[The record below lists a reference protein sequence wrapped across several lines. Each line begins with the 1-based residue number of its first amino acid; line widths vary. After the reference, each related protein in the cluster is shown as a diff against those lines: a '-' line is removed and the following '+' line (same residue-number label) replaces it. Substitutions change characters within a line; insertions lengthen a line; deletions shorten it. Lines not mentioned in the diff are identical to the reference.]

1 MTHKVVTKGPTEPTP
16 PGPVPATRSPEL
28 VSIWFVIVAAFFV
41 TSLITANIVAVKIV
55 DIGGVQVPAGTLT
68 LFPISYIFG
77 DVLTEVYGFRR
88 ARQVIW
94 LGFGCNLLAVTA
106 IYLGG
111 VLPAAAFW
119 QDQEAYD
126 TILGFSA
133 RLLIASFAGYLAG
146 EFVNSFVLSR
156 LKLVTGG
163 RWLWSRTIS
172 STVFGQLVDTGI
184 FILIAF
190 AGVIP
195 NDALRTTF
203 LHAWLV
209 KIAYETL
216 ATPLTYVVVGFLKRE
231 ESLDVY
237 DRETSFNPFSLQ
249 S

>member
-1 MTHKVVTKGPTEPTP
+1 MREAITSTVEP
-16 PGPVPATRSPEL
+16 RSSAGAGTSPDL
-28 VSIWFVIVAAFFV
+28 VSIWFVIVAALFV
-41 TSLITANIVAVKIV
+41 TSLITANIIAVKVVEIR
-55 DIGGVQVPAGTLT
+55 GVQVPAGTLT

-94 LGFGCNLLAVTA
+94 LGFACNLLAVVA
-106 IYLGG
+106 IYVGG
-111 VLPAAAFW
+111 VLPAAPFW

-126 TILGFSA
+126 AVLGFTW

-146 EFVNSFVLSR
+146 EFVNSFVLAR
-156 LKLVTGG
+156 LKILTRG

-172 STVFGQLVDTGI
+172 STVFGQFVDTAV

-190 AGVIP
+190 SGVIP

-209 KIAYETL
+209 KVAYETL
-216 ATPLTYVVVGFLKRE
+216 ATPLTYWVVGFLKRVDD
-231 ESLDVY
+231 SDVY
-237 DRETSFNPFSLQ
+237 DREASFSPFGLRP
-249 S
+249 